1 MGGTL
6 NTALLAYL
14 DATGG
19 HGLVNSSTSLNCL
32 VDHAGAGT
40 LAEVFTDEATV
51 AHLERKMD
59 KLGYL
64 EAKDMAKTFDLL
76 RANDL
81 IFNYVVSGWMLGQPP
96 PAFDLLTWNNDSTRM
111 PAKMHSFFLR
121 QCWIENSLAQ
131 DRMEL
136 AGERLVVSGIDVPS
150 YIVAAVEDHIV
161 PWRNSYRTTQL
172 LKADCRFVLSSA
184 GHIAGIVNPPTPKA
198 RLWTNDDL
206 PANPDDWRSGAIEHR
221 ETWWND
227 WIKWLVPRS
236 GDLGAPPPIGSK
248 RYPVLGP
255 APGTYVR

>member
-1 MGGTL
+1 M
-6 NTALLAYL
+6 
-14 DATGG
+14 
-19 HGLVNSSTSLNCL
+19 NCL

-81 IFNYVVSGWMLGQPP
+81 IFNYVVSGWMLGEPP

-206 PANPDDWRSGAIEHR
+206 PPNPDDWRSGATEHR